1 MDLKSLMK
9 FLKDEILIPCAVGI
23 VVAVI
28 INNFVGFTFVNGS
41 SMYPT
46 LENKDYLML
55 NKIGKDN
62 VEKGKIVV
70 FDTTPDAKRK
80 DKVYYIKRVIA
91 TEGDHLEIKDGVV
104 RINGKTLDE
113 KYTDGS
119 ITEGD
124 INTVVPEG
132 KYFVLGDN
140 RDGSTDSRIFG
151 FVSEKDIVGTVVTRI
166 FPFKKIS
173 YK

>member
-1 MDLKSLMK
+1 MNLKSLMK
-9 FLKDEILIPCAVGI
+9 FIKDEILIPCAVGSAIAI
-23 VVAVI
+23 V
-28 INNFVGFTFVNGS
+28 INMFIGFTFVNGS

-46 LENKDYLML
+46 LEDKDYLML
-55 NKIGKDN
+55 NKIDKENASNGD
-62 VEKGKIVV
+62 IVV
-70 FDTTPDAKRK
+70 FDTTPNAKSR

-91 TEGDHLEIKDGVV
+91 TPGQHVEIKDGVV

-119 ITEGD
+119 ITEGE
-124 INTVVPEG
+124 INTVVPED

-140 RDGSTDSRIFG
+140 RDGSTDSRVFG
-151 FVSEKDIVGTVVTRI
+151 FVPKETMVGKVIMRLY
-166 FPFKKIS
+166 PFKSIE